1 VKESLLTRLKERK
14 LVQWALAY
22 LAGAWVLLEAT
33 GFVSDRFAWPE
44 VIVRALTIL
53 AGVGFFVVLV
63 LAWYH
68 GEKGRQRV
76 SGPELLM
83 LAALF
88 IVAGVAL
95 SFVGPNPASVS
106 EEENALPLPHADDDR
121 PSVAALPFDN
131 LSPDPDDAYFAAGV
145 HEEILTHLAR
155 VAGLKVISRTS
166 VLEYQDADKNLREI
180 AGELGVNHILEG
192 SVRRAGNR
200 LRIAVQLIDALT
212 DEHLWA
218 GSYDRNLEDIPQA
231 PSRALSPVCEETA
244 VSPGGLANE
253 RVSRRGTGS
262 PRVRGTD
269 AW

>member
-1 VKESLLTRLKERK
+1 
-14 LVQWALAY
+14 
-22 LAGAWVLLEAT
+22 
-33 GFVSDRFAWPE
+33 
-44 VIVRALTIL
+44 
-53 AGVGFFVVLV
+53 
-63 LAWYH
+63 
-68 GEKGRQRV
+68 
-76 SGPELLM
+76 M
-83 LAALF
+83 
-88 IVAGVAL
+88 
-95 SFVGPNPASVS
+95 
-106 EEENALPLPHADDDR
+106 
-121 PSVAALPFDN
+121 AALPFDN

-231 PSRALSPVCEETA
+231 PSRRKGVPEGYGKPPGSRDRCLVEEFGEPQVLRSNGSAAL
-244 VSPGGLANE
+244 
-253 RVSRRGTGS
+253 
-262 PRVRGTD
+262 PRDLGAGRAAT
-269 AW
+269 